1 MSRLG
6 DRPPASWPVRP
17 LPPPLQPFLLQLV
30 QALRFEPGPAPADR
44 SPLAAFL
51 VSRAAASPALAHWLH
66 WYLMVACEDPVY
78 GPVFARTHAR
88 LMTALAPAGQQLLT
102 AQSEL
107 VAQLGAV
114 QRELKAVKGPTERK
128 KQALAAALGEH
139 GLGAELSTL
148 PAGLPS
154 PLEPDVHLVGL
165 LPARCSVLKSALHP
179 LLLCFRTRA
188 EGVGEGGAAVLEGE
202 RTLIF
207 KCGDDLRQDQLC
219 VGLIA
224 LMDAMLRRAGL
235 DLRFTTYA
243 VLATGIGEG
252 LVEYV
257 PSLTLAAVLTE
268 HGSIAHYLAAQ
279 APDPAG
285 PYGIAPDVLDAF
297 VRSCA
302 GYCVV
307 TYLLG
312 VGDRHLDNLL
322 LTPDGRL
329 FHIDYGYIM
338 GRDPK
343 PLPPPMKLCREMVEA
358 MGGADSEHYGHFL
371 ALCGEAFIHLRRSA
385 GLVFV
390 LFQLMAGANL
400 PDLAAEPEARLLARL
415 EEKFRLDLDNV
426 AAVQFLQSKIAESAA
441 ALFPQVRFPRV
452 EGNSFPYHTWQRKPL
467 TVFYF
472 CRVIPFTIYFFIL
485 TVFPPSHISPVPT
498 PM

>member
-1 MSRLG
+1 
-6 DRPPASWPVRP
+6 
-17 LPPPLQPFLLQLV
+17 
-30 QALRFEPGPAPADR
+30 
-44 SPLAAFL
+44 
-51 VSRAAASPALAHWLH
+51 
-66 WYLMVACEDPVY
+66 MVACEDPVY
-78 GPVFARTHAR
+78 GPVFARAHAR
-88 LMTALAPAGQQLLT
+88 LMAALAPAGQQLLL

-114 QRELKAVKGPTERK
+114 QRELKGVKGPTERK
-128 KQALAAALGEH
+128 RQALAAALGEH
-139 GLGAELSTL
+139 GLGAELTAL

-154 PLEPDVHLVGL
+154 PLEPDVHLEGL
-165 LPARCSVLKSALHP
+165 IPSRCSVLKSALHP
-179 LLLCFRTRA
+179 LLLCFRTRT
-188 EGVGEGGAAVLEGE
+188 EGGDPAAACD
-202 RTLIF
+202 RTMIF
-207 KCGDDLRQDQLC
+207 KSGDDLRQDQLC
-219 VGLIA
+219 VGLIS
-224 LMDAMLRRAGL
+224 LMDTLLRRAGL
-235 DLRFTTYA
+235 DLRFTPYA
-243 VLATGIGEG
+243 VLATGIDEG

-268 HGSIAHYLAAQ
+268 HRSITRYLAAQ
-279 APDPAG
+279 APDPDA

-343 PLPPPMKLCREMVEA
+343 PFPPPMKLCREMVEA
-358 MGGADSEHYGHFL
+358 MGGADSEHYGHFQ
-371 ALCGEAFIHLRRSA
+371 ALCGEAFIILRRSA

-426 AAVQFLQSKIAESAA
+426 AAVQFLQATIAESAA
-441 ALFPQVRFPRV
+441 ALFPQVRFLLDL
-452 EGNSFPYHTWQRKPL
+452 FK
-467 TVFYF
+467 VF
-472 CRVIPFTIYFFIL
+472 ISLGIYFRN
-485 TVFPPSHISPVPT
+485 
-498 PM
+498 